1 MIVPRCYR
9 WGGSCFKAHSQ
20 AELAGRV
27 QILQKLIKLLPLSWS
42 AHCKTFTPGSK
53 CHHPFRLIIT
63 GQVMGCNVL
72 LTVLPQAPHTPQMW
86 EAQGS
91 HSYGSHYS
99 KPLCCQ
105 VRASRQ
111 GKAVSIHQCV
121 PPEAQQS
128 IKHMVLSRL
137 VLLSSLALHTEKPVC
152 LSFQGLWFFCLAHR
166 DINRSCLKI
175 SKLLWVLFVA
185 EANC

>member
-1 MIVPRCYR
+1 MKSQESFSKVLFAPVHKTLSGPCDVVRVIVPWCYR
-9 WGGSCFKAHSQ
+9 WEGSCFKAHSQ

-27 QILQKLIKLLPLSWS
+27 QILQKLIKLLPSS
-42 AHCKTFTPGSK
+42 RRAHCKTFTPGSE
-53 CHHPFRLIIT
+53 CHHPFRLIIS
-63 GQVMGCNVL
+63 GQVRGCDVL
-72 LTVLPQAPHTPQMW
+72 LTVLPQAPHTPQTW

-111 GKAVSIHQCV
+111 GKAVSIQQCLSL
-121 PPEAQQS
+121 EAQQNF
-128 IKHMVLSRL
+128 KHMVLSRL

-152 LSFQGLWFFCLAHR
+152 LSFQGLWFFA
-166 DINRSCLKI
+166 
-175 SKLLWVLFVA
+175 
-185 EANC
+185 